1 MDAKRAA
8 EAALFSSAEGL
19 RISEIS
25 ARTGIPEEDIRT
37 AVMDLRREYDERDS
51 AIMIS
56 KVGSEYRMMLR
67 TEYSDFTGRFAKAE
81 MPAGVM
87 RTLSTIAYNQPV
99 LQSALLK
106 TRGPRTYDDVHRLI
120 EMGFV
125 SGKKSGQTLELTTT
139 NKFSEYFGIGSTRKS
154 DIRAW
159 IEAQAKNS
167 PQGHIRAAVL
177 DGRSPCGRPPR
188 RGLCSVC

>member
-1 MDAKRAA
+1 MDIKRAA

-19 RISEIS
+19 RISEITE
-25 ARTGIPEEDIRT
+25 RTGIPEEEIRM

-51 AIMIS
+51 AIIIS
-56 KVGSEYRMMLR
+56 KVGNQYRMMLR
-67 TEYSDFTGRFAKAE
+67 TEYTDFTGMFTRAE
-81 MPAGVM
+81 MSSGLM

-99 LQSALLK
+99 LQSELFKA
-106 TRGPRTYDDVHRLI
+106 RGPRTYNDVHKLI

-125 SGKKSGQTLELTTT
+125 SGKKSGQTLELNTT

-154 DIRAW
+154 DIKAW

-167 PQGHIRAAVL
+167 SGERE
-177 DGRSPCGRPPR
+177 
-188 RGLCSVC
+188 

>member
-1 MDAKRAA
+1 MDPKRAA
-8 EAALFSSAEGL
+8 EAALFSSAKGL
-19 RISEIS
+19 KISEMS
-25 ARTGIPEEDIRT
+25 QRTGIPEEELRT
-37 AVMDLRREYDERDS
+37 AVMDLKREYEERDS

-56 KVGSEYRMMLR
+56 KVGSSFRMMLR
-67 TEYSDFTGRFAKAE
+67 TEYTDFTGKFAKAE

-99 LQSALLK
+99 LQSTLLK
-106 TRGPRTYDDVHRLI
+106 TRGPRTYDDVHKLI

-167 PQGHIRAAVL
+167 PSAEQE
-177 DGRSPCGRPPR
+177 D
-188 RGLCSVC
+188 